1 MKTEIMSETEQLEWR
16 VNTAGL
22 LSEIVAHNPTVGILA
37 KPIQIFGII
46 LSEVGQRAS
55 ELNDPQ
61 LNKLMARLAIYA
73 ETDPYSEH
81 YSDEITRKLLA
92 YKAPTN

>member
-1 MKTEIMSETEQLEWR
+1 MKTEILTSTKSLEWR

-22 LSEIVAHNPTVGILA
+22 LKEIIQHNQTTSILA

-46 LSEVGQRAS
+46 LSEVGECAARI
-55 ELNDPQ
+55 NDPE

-81 YSDEITRKLLA
+81 YSKEITEKLLSFE
-92 YKAPTN
+92 K